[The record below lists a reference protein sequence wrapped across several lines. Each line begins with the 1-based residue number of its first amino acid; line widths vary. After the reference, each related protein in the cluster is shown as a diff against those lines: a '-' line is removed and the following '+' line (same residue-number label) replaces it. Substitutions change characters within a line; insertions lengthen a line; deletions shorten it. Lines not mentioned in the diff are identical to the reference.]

1 MPNPVK
7 RCQSA
12 SSAGTAASRERATSR
27 EQSAST
33 FDGPAFGTNSSS
45 SSSVSVSTGVA
56 ADEAIGFGTW
66 RGVTLP
72 RSANKSS
79 WFGAASRSD
88 RRGLGCGEAGPVSDG
103 FIEHRRG

>member
-1 MPNPVK
+1 MPNPAK

-56 ADEAIGFGTW
+56 VDEAIGFGTW
-66 RGVTLP
+66 RGVTVP

-79 WFGAASRSD
+79 WLGAASWSD
-88 RRGLGCGEAGPVSDG
+88 RRGLGCGGARLVSDG
-103 FIEHRRG
+103 FIEHRCR